1 MGRLFSSDGRG
12 FLVAGLLLVAT
23 ASSALA
29 AEDFV
34 ITASFGASETFALGE
49 FAALVEK
56 CAAADFADAATST
69 DLKAQCVHGLI
80 STSAVCSTVN
90 TKFMC
95 TVNGVQIDTSLIT
108 FTCDETNGCPSSTA
122 DATLSTA
129 LGAISCG
136 SATTNPPG
144 FTGTCY
150 ESAYCL
156 QTLTQSSGDSYEH
169 FGEFCPSATGEYCCG
184 DAVARDT
191 GYFPGGETVTGTNLP
206 TGTADFL
213 RRVDHVV
220 DMNFDVKY
228 TVEAPAQL
236 KIEVEV
242 PYVTSASTVTY
253 VEDGA
258 TKDYTMCP
266 STYMIDFEAP
276 VESYPQASESPN
288 RVEASWLPL
297 HHFPHSDLVGRPRSS
312 CGNYDMTYASET
324 EFKQNF
330 KYANDGSNTLAYGGV
345 PAVDATVWD
354 PSVSVVGIP
363 NGADTFWKKGS
374 NVGGRLNYTSG
385 STTNGFFDLVKTHYM
400 CKDYHT
406 NNKLVTKVAEPEPS
420 YINGVA
426 YPVETYEWT
435 LSVCQVGFFG
445 LGCADPT
452 RQQMYAKTCAKVPA
466 SFSVSPQQVSHVAVS
481 PVSETIVSKTFLQS
495 VKSVE
500 SNCPVG
506 SERIVLTLNL
516 VLISPDYAISDEAG
530 HDIITP
536 SGILEDVGGASG
548 SADEEE
554 DLVITEKSFAST
566 DAFLAANTNV
576 ASGVYRLN
584 VMNLNS
590 VAANVRYRKI
600 VVVTKCYDTGYD
612 SVEGTRA
619 TPAVFSEDVANG
631 ADNVLID
638 VEVIVTKDDTNG
650 QTDAI
655 KNTLNLRVLATKES
669 LVLQSEDKL
678 KQKDVTAYQKLYGS
692 YEIAKMDVGIDLPNA
707 LPAQAE
713 MSGGDQICSKH
724 QIQEYDA
731 QVSNLIPNAV
741 GACMLTAVGEDL
753 QDADGTYMRGKTIK
767 YKAGN
772 MVEPA
777 DYTFGCFQD
786 WIDVSS
792 VTPDGAGVYVI
803 SDQLTRVA
811 GTHDSMFW
819 FVQKEQLSTA
829 SLPSI
834 GGGTLGETLDSRFGT
849 GLFYYNST
857 SGGYV
862 VTKSDQMQLDKS
874 TKQLTLTDP
883 AQNAPGCVST
893 AGNMRSACNLVC
905 FDLVDGLLTDPLGAS
920 PRQVLVHH
928 VSVATVA
935 TEAQSTGAKKFG
947 AKHRRMLLES
957 ASVAQRS
964 GGSGVPGDSTTDA
977 ATTSISVVPGPLSQ
991 NVTVDVSASATV
1003 TRDFDGPPNIAAV
1016 VLSLVPIFSLFIIGG
1031 LTCYNIR
1038 TGRSARS
1045 NGSGLTEPLNP
1056 SEEKMFGRRR

>member
-34 ITASFGASETFALGE
+34 ITASFGATETFALGE

-56 CAAADFADAATST
+56 CAAADFAAPATST

-80 STSAVCSTVN
+80 STSAVCSTVD

-95 TVNGVQIDTSLIT
+95 TVNGVQIDTSLIS
-108 FTCDETNGCPSSTA
+108 FTCDETNGCPSATT
-122 DATLSTA
+122 DATLSAA
-129 LGAISCG
+129 LAGITCG
-136 SATTNPPG
+136 GATTNPPG
-144 FTGTCY
+144 FTGTCH

-156 QTLTQSSGDSYEH
+156 QTSGDPYEH
-169 FGEFCPSATGEYCCG
+169 FGEFCPSSTGEYCCG
-184 DAVARDT
+184 DAVSRDT

-220 DMNFDVKY
+220 DMNFDVRY

-242 PYVTSASTVTY
+242 PYVTSTSTVTY

-258 TKDYTMCP
+258 TKNYNMCP
-266 STYMIDFEAP
+266 STYMIDFEPP

-324 EFKQNF
+324 DFKAGF
-330 KYANDGSNTLAYGGV
+330 KYADDGTNTLAYGAV

-354 PSVSVVGIP
+354 ASVSTQGIP

-406 NNKLVTKVAEPEPS
+406 NNKLVIKVAEPEPS

-445 LGCADPT
+445 LGCTDT
-452 RQQMYAKTCAKVPA
+452 SRTQMYAKTCAKVPA

-495 VKSVE
+495 VKSVR
-500 SNCPVG
+500 SDCAVG

-516 VLISPDYAISDEAG
+516 VLISPGYAIVENEG
-530 HDIITP
+530 HDLLEP
-536 SGILEDVGGASG
+536 QNILDVAQEDFNILTQSY
-548 SADEEE
+548 D
-554 DLVITEKSFAST
+554 ST
-566 DAFLAANTNV
+566 DAFLAANPNV
-576 ASGVYRLN
+576 ASGVYKLN
-584 VMNLNS
+584 VMDLNS
-590 VAANVRYRKI
+590 VATDVRYRKI

-638 VEVIVTKDDTNG
+638 VEVIVKKADTSG

-692 YEIAKMDVGIDLPNA
+692 YEIAKMDVGIGLPNA
-707 LPAQAE
+707 LPVAAE

-741 GACMLTAVGEDL
+741 GACMLTAVGEGL
-753 QDADGTYMRGKTIK
+753 QDAAGTPMMGKTIK

-786 WIDVSS
+786 WIDVSG

-829 SLPSI
+829 SLPGI
-834 GGGTLGETLDSRFGT
+834 GETLDSRFGT

-862 VTKSDQMQLDKS
+862 VTKSDQMQLDKT

-935 TEAQSTGAKKFG
+935 TEAQSTSAKKFG

-1003 TRDFDGPPNIAAV
+1003 PRDFDGPPNIAAV

-1038 TGRSARS
+1038 TRRSA
-1045 NGSGLTEPLNP
+1045 GSDESDSDLTEPFVNSGP
-1056 SEEKMFGRRR
+1056 KMFSRRR

>member
-12 FLVAGLLLVAT
+12 FLVAGLLLAAT

-34 ITASFGASETFALGE
+34 ITASFGATETFALGE

-56 CAAADFADAATST
+56 CAAVDFANAATST
-69 DLKAQCVHGLI
+69 DLKAQCVRGLI
-80 STSAVCSTVN
+80 STSAVCSTVDA
-90 TKFMC
+90 KFMC
-95 TVNGVQIDTSLIT
+95 TINGVQIDTSLIT
-108 FTCDETNGCPSSTA
+108 FTCDATNGCPSSTT
-122 DATLSTA
+122 DTTLSTA
-129 LGAISCG
+129 LASITCG
-136 SATTNPPG
+136 SPTTNPPG

-156 QTLTQSSGDSYEH
+156 EDSGTSYEH

-184 DAVARDT
+184 DAVSRDT

-206 TGTADFL
+206 AGTTDFL

-242 PYVTSASTVTY
+242 PYVTSTSTVTY

-258 TKDYTMCP
+258 TKNYNMCP
-266 STYMIDFEAP
+266 STYLIDFEAP
-276 VESYPQASESPN
+276 VESYPRASESPG
-288 RVEASWLPL
+288 RAEADWLPL
-297 HHFPHSDLVGRPRSS
+297 YHFPHSDLVGRPRSS
-312 CGNYDMTYASET
+312 CGNYDMTYGSET
-324 EFKQNF
+324 DFKAGF
-330 KYANDGSNTLAYGGV
+330 KYADDGNNTLAYGVV

-354 PSVSVVGIP
+354 PSVSTQGIP
-363 NGADTFWKKGS
+363 NGADTFWKKGVPS
-374 NVGGRLNYTSG
+374 GGRMNYTSG

-406 NNKLVTKVAEPEPS
+406 NNKLVTKVSEPEPS

-445 LGCADPT
+445 LGCADVSRT
-452 RQQMYAKTCAKVPA
+452 QMYAKTCAKVPA
-466 SFSVSPQQVSHVAVS
+466 SFSISPQQVSHVAVS

-495 VKSVE
+495 VKSVR
-500 SNCPVG
+500 SDCAVG

-516 VLISPDYAISDEAG
+516 VLVSPGYAIVENEG
-530 HDIITP
+530 HDLLEP
-536 SGILEDVGGASG
+536 QNILDVAQEDFNIATRSY
-548 SADEEE
+548 
-554 DLVITEKSFAST
+554 AST
-566 DAFLAANTNV
+566 DAFLAANPNV
-576 ASGVYRLN
+576 ASGVYKLN
-584 VMNLNS
+584 VMDLTT
-590 VAANVRYRKI
+590 VATDVRYRKI

-638 VEVIVTKDDTNG
+638 VEVIVKKTIGTQSDDV
-650 QTDAI
+650 

-678 KQKDVTAYQKLYGS
+678 EQKDVTAYQKLYGS
-692 YEIAKMDVGIDLPNA
+692 YEIAKMDVGIGLPNA
-707 LPAQAE
+707 LPINAE

-724 QIQEYDA
+724 QVQEYDA

-741 GACMLTAVGEDL
+741 GACMLTAAGEGL
-753 QDADGTYMRGKTIK
+753 QDASGTSMKGKTIK

-786 WIDVSS
+786 WIDVSGVS
-792 VTPDGAGVYVI
+792 PDGAGVYVI
-803 SDQLTRVA
+803 PDQLTRVA

-819 FVQKEQLSTA
+819 FVQKEKLSTA
-829 SLPSI
+829 SLPGI
-834 GGGTLGETLDSRFGT
+834 GETLDSRFGT

-893 AGNMRSACNLVC
+893 NGNMRSACNLVC
-905 FDLVDGLLTDPLGAS
+905 FDLVDGLLTDPLGARV
-920 PRQVLVHH
+920 RQVLVHH

-935 TEAQSTGAKKFG
+935 TEAQSTAAKKFG

-964 GGSGVPGDSTTDA
+964 GGSGAPGDSTTDT
-977 ATTSISVVPGPLSQ
+977 ATTGISVVPGPLSQ
-991 NVTVDVSASATV
+991 NVTVDVSSSATV
-1003 TRDFDGPPNIAAV
+1003 ARDFDGPSNIAAV
-1016 VLSLVPIFSLFIIGG
+1016 VLSLVPIISLIAIGG
-1031 LTCYNIR
+1031 LTCMNLR
-1038 TGRSARS
+1038 KKSPSKTT
-1045 NGSGLTEPLNP
+1045 NENEDPLLGT
-1056 SEEKMFGRRR
+1056 KMFRGNR

>member
-12 FLVAGLLLVAT
+12 LLVAGLLLVAT

-56 CAAADFADAATST
+56 CAAVDFADAATST
-69 DLKAQCVHGLI
+69 ELKAQCVHGLI

-108 FTCDETNGCPSSTA
+108 FTCDETNGCPSSTT

-156 QTLTQSSGDSYEH
+156 QTLTQSSGDTYEH

-206 TGTADFL
+206 TGTTDFL

-242 PYVTSASTVTY
+242 PYVTSTSTVTY
-253 VEDGA
+253 EEDGA
-258 TKDYTMCP
+258 TKVYNMCP

-288 RVEASWLPL
+288 RAEASWLPL

-324 EFKQNF
+324 EFKQYF
-330 KYANDGSNTLAYGGV
+330 KYADDGSNTLAYGTV
-345 PAVDATVWD
+345 PSVDATVWD
-354 PSVSVVGIP
+354 ASVSTQGIP
-363 NGADTFWKKGS
+363 NGVDTFWKKGL

-406 NNKLVTKVAEPEPS
+406 NDKLVTKVAEPEPS

-516 VLISPDYAISDEAG
+516 VLISPDYAISDDAG

-536 SGILEDVGGASG
+536 SGILDDVGGASG

-554 DLVITEKSFAST
+554 DLVITEKDFEST
-566 DAFLAANTNV
+566 DAFLAATTNV

-584 VMNLNS
+584 VMDLNS
-590 VAANVRYRKI
+590 VAAKVRYRKI

-692 YEIAKMDVGIDLPNA
+692 YEIAKMDVGIGLPNA

-741 GACMLTAVGEDL
+741 GACMLTDVGVAA
-753 QDADGTYMRGKTIK
+753 ADGEGTPVMGRTIK

-786 WIDVSS
+786 WIDVST
-792 VTPDGAGVYVI
+792 VTPVNGVYVI

-829 SLPSI
+829 SLPGI
-834 GGGTLGETLDSRFGT
+834 GETLDSRFGT

-874 TKQLTLTDP
+874 TKQLDLLAD
-883 AQNAPGCVST
+883 AQNAPGCVQTS
-893 AGNMRSACNLVC
+893 GNMRSACNLVC

-920 PRQVLVHH
+920 ARQVLVHH

-1003 TRDFDGPPNIAAV
+1003 TRDFDGPPGVRVAAFVVGPIAGAVIAAFTV
-1016 VLSLVPIFSLFIIGG
+1016 WSLNTRQTKRREVLGKYGYDGEDTRVG
-1031 LTCYNIR
+1031 LNKKLLDNAPY
-1038 TGRSARS
+1038 
-1045 NGSGLTEPLNP
+1045 
-1056 SEEKMFGRRR
+1056 

>member
-1 MGRLFSSDGRG
+1 MGRLSSSDGRR

-29 AEDFV
+29 AEEFV

-56 CAAADFADAATST
+56 CTATNFDAPDTSIE
-69 DLKAQCVHGLI
+69 LKAQCVHGLI
-80 STSAVCSTVN
+80 STAAVCSTVS

-95 TVNGVQIDTSLIT
+95 TIHGVQIDTSLIS
-108 FTCDETNGCPSSTA
+108 FTCDGTCPSIA
-122 DATLSTA
+122 LSA
-129 LGAISCG
+129 ELEGISCG
-136 SATTNPPG
+136 SATTVPG

-156 QTLTQSSGDSYEH
+156 HNLTQVSGGSYEH

-184 DAVARDT
+184 DAVSRDT
-191 GYFPGGETVTGTNLP
+191 GYFPGGETVTRTNLP
-206 TGTADFL
+206 TGTADFS

-220 DMNFDVKY
+220 DMNFDVRY

-242 PYVTSASTVTY
+242 PYVTSTSTVTY
-253 VEDGA
+253 EEDGA
-258 TKDYTMCP
+258 TKNYTMCP

-276 VESYPQASESPN
+276 VESYPQASENPN
-288 RVEASWLPL
+288 RLEGSWLPL

-312 CGNYDMTYASET
+312 CGNYDMTYANET

-330 KYANDGSNTLAYGGV
+330 KYADDGANTLAYGTV

-354 PSVSVVGIP
+354 PSVSTQGIP
-363 NGADTFWKKGS
+363 NGNDTFWKKGLS
-374 NVGGRLNYTSG
+374 VGGRLNY
-385 STTNGFFDLVKTHYM
+385 TNGFFDLVKTHFM
-400 CKDYHT
+400 CEDYHT
-406 NNKLVTKVAEPEPS
+406 NGKLVTKVAEPEPS

-495 VKSVE
+495 VKSVR
-500 SNCPVG
+500 SDCPVG

-516 VLISPDYAISDEAG
+516 VLISPDYAISDDAG

-536 SGILEDVGGASG
+536 SGILEDVGGEAG

-554 DLVITEKSFAST
+554 DLVITEKDFEST

-584 VMNLNS
+584 VMDLNS
-590 VAANVRYRKI
+590 VAAKVRYRKI

-638 VEVIVTKDDTNG
+638 VEVIVEKADTNG
-650 QTDAI
+650 QPDAI

-678 KQKDVTAYQKLYGS
+678 KQKGVTAYQKLYGS
-692 YEIAKMDVGIDLPNA
+692 YEIAKMDVGIGLPNA
-707 LPAQAE
+707 LPPKAE

-741 GACMLTAVGEDL
+741 GACMLTDVGVAVTDGENVPVM
-753 QDADGTYMRGKTIK
+753 GRTIK
-767 YKAGN
+767 YKVGN

-786 WIDVSS
+786 WIDVRG

-829 SLPSI
+829 SLPGI
-834 GGGTLGETLDSRFGT
+834 GETLDSRFGT

-874 TKQLTLTDP
+874 TKQLTLTEP

-920 PRQVLVHH
+920 ARQVLVHH

-935 TEAQSTGAKKFG
+935 TEAQSTGAKKFT

-1003 TRDFDGPPNIAAV
+1003 TRDFDGPPGVRVAAFVVGPIAGAVIAAFTV
-1016 VLSLVPIFSLFIIGG
+1016 WSLNTRQTKRTENIKKLKKYGWDGNSYPKPSPG
-1031 LTCYNIR
+1031 LTQDRIDQ
-1038 TGRSARS
+1038 A
-1045 NGSGLTEPLNP
+1045 LLDH
-1056 SEEKMFGRRR
+1056 

>member
-1 MGRLFSSDGRG
+1 MGLLSSDGRG
-12 FLVAGLLLVAT
+12 LLVAGLLLVAT

-34 ITASFGASETFALGE
+34 ITASFGATETFALGE

-56 CAAADFADAATST
+56 CQGSGFADFST
-69 DLKAQCVHGLI
+69 ELKAQCVHGLI
-80 STSAVCSTVN
+80 STSAVCSTVDG
-90 TKFMC
+90 KFMC
-95 TVNGVQIDTSLIT
+95 TVNGVQIDTSLVT
-108 FTCDETNGCPSSTA
+108 FTCDDVNGCPSSTT
-122 DATLSTA
+122 DAALLAA
-129 LGAISCG
+129 LGGISCD
-136 SATTNPPG
+136 APTNNPDG
-144 FTGTCY
+144 FTGICY
-150 ESAYCL
+150 QSAYCL
-156 QTLTQSSGDSYEH
+156 QKAAEAGDTTYEQ

-184 DAVARDT
+184 DAVVRDT
-191 GYFPGGETVTGTNLP
+191 GYFPGGESVGASNLP
-206 TGTADFL
+206 DGTVDFL

-220 DMNFDVKY
+220 DMSFKVEY

-242 PYVTSASTVTY
+242 PYVTSGSTVTY
-253 VEDGA
+253 TEDGA
-258 TKDYTMCP
+258 EKVYNMCP
-266 STYMIDFEAP
+266 STYMIDFEP
-276 VESYPQASESPN
+276 PIESYPQSSENPN
-288 RVEASWLPL
+288 RVAASWLPL

-312 CGNYDMTYASET
+312 CGNYNMTYADEAD
-324 EFKQNF
+324 FKAGF
-330 KYANDGSNTLAYGGV
+330 KYANDGSNTLAYGAV

-354 PSVSVVGIP
+354 PSVSTQGIP
-363 NGADTFWKKGS
+363 NAADTFWKLGT
-374 NVGGRLNYTSG
+374 NVGGRVNYTSG
-385 STTNGFFDLVKTHYM
+385 SDVNGFFDLVKTHYM

-445 LGCADPT
+445 LGCADAQ

-481 PVSETIVSKTFLQS
+481 PVSDTIVSKTFLQS
-495 VKSVE
+495 VKSTE
-500 SNCPVG
+500 SNCAVG

-516 VLISPDYAISDEAG
+516 VLISPDYAISDDAG

-548 SADEEE
+548 SDDEEE
-554 DLVITEKSFAST
+554 DLVITEKNFAST
-566 DAFLAANTNV
+566 DAFLAATPDV

-584 VMNLNS
+584 VMDLNS
-590 VAANVRYRKI
+590 VATNVRYRKI

-619 TPAVFSEDVANG
+619 TPAVFSEDVADG

-638 VEVIVTKDDTNG
+638 VEVIVKKNVGAQSDDV
-650 QTDAI
+650 

-692 YEIAKMDVGIDLPNA
+692 YEIAKMDTAVDLPNA

-741 GACMLTAVGEDL
+741 GACMLTAAGVAAVDGE
-753 QDADGTYMRGKTIK
+753 GTPVMGRTIK

-786 WIDVSS
+786 WIDVSD
-792 VTPDGAGVYVI
+792 VTPDGDGVYVI
-803 SDQLTRVA
+803 PNQLTRVSD
-811 GTHDSMFW
+811 THDSMFW
-819 FVQKEQLSTA
+819 FVQKEQLSTV
-829 SLPSI
+829 SLPGI
-834 GGGTLGETLDSRFGT
+834 GETLDSRFGT
-849 GLFYYNST
+849 GLFYYNSST
-857 SGGYV
+857 PSGEYV
-862 VTKSDQMQLDKS
+862 VVKSDQMQLDKS

-883 AQNAPGCVST
+883 GQNAPGCVIT
-893 AGNMRSACNLVC
+893 NGNMRSACNLVC
-905 FDLVDGLLTDPLGAS
+905 FDLVDGLLTDPLGSSA
-920 PRQVLVHH
+920 RQVLVHH

-935 TEAQSTGAKKFG
+935 TEDQSIGAKKFG

-957 ASVAQRS
+957 ASVTQRS
-964 GGSGVPGDSTTDA
+964 GGSGAPGDSTTDT
-977 ATTSISVVPGPLSQ
+977 ATTGISVVPGPKSQ
-991 NVTVDVSASATV
+991 NVTVDLSASASV
-1003 TRDFDGPPNIAAV
+1003 TRDFDGPSGARVAAFVVGPIAAV
-1016 VLSLVPIFSLFIIGG
+1016 IVVG
-1031 LTCYNIR
+1031 LTVWKLGERQKKRSEALSPYGYNGKNAPVGL
-1038 TGRSARS
+1038 GRKLLDDNAD
-1045 NGSGLTEPLNP
+1045 NY
-1056 SEEKMFGRRR
+1056 

>member
-1 MGRLFSSDGRG
+1 MGLFSSDGRG

-34 ITASFGASETFALGE
+34 ITASFGPSETFALGE

-56 CAAADFADAATST
+56 CQDADFADPTTST
-69 DLKAQCVHGLI
+69 ELKAQCVHGLI
-80 STSAVCSTVN
+80 STSAVCSTVG

-95 TVNGVQIDTSLIT
+95 TVNGVQIDTADVT
-108 FTCDETNGCPSSTA
+108 FTCDEVTGCPSVTT
-122 DATLSTA
+122 DTA
-129 LGAISCG
+129 LSSALGDISCG
-136 SATTNPPG
+136 TAVVDPPG
-144 FTGTCY
+144 FTGTCH

-156 QTLTQSSGDSYEH
+156 QTSGASYEQ

-191 GYFPGGETVTGTNLP
+191 GYFPGGESVTESNLP
-206 TGTADFL
+206 ANTGDFL

-220 DMNFDVKY
+220 DMNFKVEY

-242 PYVTSASTVTY
+242 PYVTSGSTVTY
-253 VEDGA
+253 TEDGA
-258 TKDYTMCP
+258 EKTYDMCP

-276 VESYPQASESPN
+276 VETRPQALDGETLRAN
-288 RVEASWLPL
+288 WLPL
-297 HHFPHSDLVGRPRSS
+297 YHFPHSDLVGRPRSS
-312 CGNYDMTYASET
+312 CGNYDMTYADEAS
-324 EFKQNF
+324 FKAGF
-330 KYANDGSNTLAYGGV
+330 KYADDGSNTFAYGAV
-345 PAVDATVWD
+345 PAVDASVWD

-363 NGADTFWKKGS
+363 NGVDTFWKKGVD
-374 NVGGRLNYTSG
+374 VGGRVNYTSG
-385 STTNGFFDLVKTHYM
+385 SIGNGFFDLIKTHYM
-400 CKDYHT
+400 CKDYNT

-445 LGCADPT
+445 LGCADAA

-495 VKSVE
+495 VKSVT
-500 SNCPVG
+500 SDCAVG

-516 VLISPDYAISDEAG
+516 VLISADYAISDDAG

-536 SGILEDVGGASG
+536 SGILEDVGGDPG

-554 DLVITEKSFAST
+554 DLVITEKIFTST
-566 DAFLAANTNV
+566 DAFLAATPSV

-584 VMNLNS
+584 VMDLNS
-590 VAANVRYRKI
+590 VATNVRYRKI

-612 SVEGTRA
+612 AVEGTRA
-619 TPAVFSEDVANG
+619 TPAVFSEAVANG

-638 VEVIVTKDDTNG
+638 VEVIVKKTVAQADDV
-650 QTDAI
+650 

-692 YEIAKMDVGIDLPNA
+692 YEIAKMDVGVGLLNA
-707 LPAQAE
+707 LPVNAE

-741 GACMLTAVGEDL
+741 GACMLTAAGE
-753 QDADGTYMRGKTIK
+753 AAVDGDNTPVRGRTIK

-786 WIDVSS
+786 WIDVSGVS
-792 VTPDGAGVYVI
+792 PADGVYVI
-803 SDQLTRVA
+803 PNQLTRIA
-811 GTHDSMFW
+811 DTHDSMFW

-874 TKQLTLTDP
+874 TKQLDLLAD
-883 AQNAPGCVST
+883 AQNAPGCVNT
-893 AGNMRSACNLVC
+893 PGNMRSACNLVC
-905 FDLVDGLLTDPLGAS
+905 FDLVDGLLTDPLGSS

-935 TEAQSTGAKKFG
+935 TEDQSTGPKKFG

-957 ASVAQRS
+957 ASVTQRS
-964 GGSGVPGDSTTDA
+964 GAAGDSTTDT
-977 ATTSISVVPGPLSQ
+977 ATTGISVLPGPLSE
-991 NVTVDVSASATV
+991 NVTVDVNASTTTTLGYV
-1003 TRDFDGPPNIAAV
+1003 TRDFDGPTGARVAAFVVGPIAGAIVV
-1016 VLSLVPIFSLFIIGG
+1016 VLTLWKL
-1031 LTCYNIR
+1031 N
-1038 TGRSARS
+1038 ARQK
-1045 NGSGLTEPLNP
+1045 NRKTDLDQKLLNL
-1056 SEEKMFGRRR
+1056 RY